1 MSYTAKQI
9 NKMSIEAIESL
20 AEMLSS
26 EELSKWA
33 SSGYEGNCY
42 IEIIKSR

>member
-20 AEMLSS
+20 AEMLSN

-33 SSGYEGNCY
+33 SSGYDGDCY
-42 IEIIKSR
+42 IEIIKNR

>member
-9 NKMSIEAIESL
+9 NKMPIEAIEAL
-20 AEMLSS
+20 AEMLNS

-33 SSGYEGNCY
+33 SSGYEGDCY
-42 IEIIKSR
+42 VEIIKSR